1 MDYAGSADASDQRAV
16 VEDLRSIGKVVV
28 VVGEVVLVR
37 IRIAFQRCSARSMG
51 WDVRLRKSS
60 FFVSE

>member
-28 VVGEVVLVR
+28 VVGG
-37 IRIAFQRCSARSMG
+37 ASKNSNC
-51 WDVRLRKSS
+51 
-60 FFVSE
+60 VSEM